1 MKHHLEARE
10 EMGTDVASLAN
21 TLVQRLGIED
31 ALRVC
36 RENSWDG
43 VTQEIQDRIDRGVD
57 H

>member
-1 MKHHLEARE
+1 MKHHLESGE
-10 EMGTDVASLAN
+10 ETDTEVASLAD

-43 VTQEIQDRIDRGVD
+43 VTQEIQHRLDKGVS